1 METKT
6 ILNILIKELGI
17 KGLDKGKS
25 FFFLCPFHNDKN
37 PSLSFEKINKFFN
50 CFSCDFKAKNIFVFW
65 SKLKRISMDETL
77 EQLSSLGYIQIEKRS
92 RIEFK
97 DEKEKSIEI
106 FDLISKIYQNNLLT
120 NEGKA
125 SLEYLKE
132 ERGLTTELI
141 DNFELGTSIDGNQ
154 LTSLL
159 LDSKNE
165 YKKNE
170 IIGTNLFKIIKG
182 INNEWFCD
190 YFWKDQ
196 IIFPIKDDK
205 GRISIFA
212 SRKLEKDGDN
222 KYIFSPNNNI
232 IQKSSVIYNYDFV
245 KRETI
250 DHCYLVEGF
259 FDVIS
264 LTKVGIKN
272 CISLLGVSISKE
284 QINLL
289 RRLEKKIIIFLDG
302 DEAGL
307 EASVKIATIMALNNI
322 DCEVIMMESENKV
335 DPDDICRSNS
345 EDIFRIVNKRASPF
359 LFVINYYY
367 KLFNVEEN
375 HQSIG
380 SFIKKVASEFKQFRN
395 STQAFII
402 KNISNLMKMSVE
414 EVEELYLSDNWYKKE
429 IKTLDRENKDLDES
443 EKAIIYYCC
452 KSRSIWENLEDRGVV
467 LLTNVNSLI
476 YKKVKKFYLQ
486 NPSATNFKELGNNEV
501 FSNIVFLSFENREK
515 FIINKIL
522 ERFEHSKQN

>member
-17 KGLDKGKS
+17 KGIDRGKS

-37 PSLSFEKINKFFN
+37 PSLSFEKKNKFFN

-77 EQLSSLGYIQIEKRS
+77 EQLSSLGYIQVEKRS
-92 RIEFK
+92 EIEFK
-97 DEKEKSIEI
+97 NEKEKSIEI

-125 SLEYLKE
+125 SLEYLKK
-132 ERGLTTELI
+132 ERGLTAELI
-141 DNFELGTSIDGNQ
+141 NNFELGASIDSNQ

-159 LDSKNE
+159 LGGKNE

-170 IIGTNLFKIIKG
+170 IVGTNLFKI
-182 INNEWFCD
+182 NNGWFYD
-190 YFWKDQ
+190 YFRKDQ

-212 SRKLEKDGDN
+212 SRKLEKYGDN
-222 KYIFSPNNNI
+222 KYIFSPNNNL

-245 KRETI
+245 KREII

-307 EASVKIATIMALNNI
+307 EASVKISKIMTLNNI
-322 DCEVIMMESENKV
+322 DCEVIMMESEDKI
-335 DPDDICRSNS
+335 DPDDICRSNG
-345 EDIFRIVNKRASPF
+345 EDIFRIVNKMVPPF
-359 LFVINYYY
+359 SFIINYYY
-367 KLFNVEEN
+367 KLFNIEEN

-402 KNISNLMKMSVE
+402 KNISNLMKMSIE
-414 EVEELYLSDNWYKKE
+414 EVEELYLSDNWYKNE
-429 IKTLDRENKDLDES
+429 IKTLDPENKGLDKS

-452 KSRSIWENLEDRGVV
+452 KSRSIWEKLEDRGVV
-467 LLTNVNSLI
+467 LLTSVNSLI

-486 NPSATNFKELGNNEV
+486 NPSATNFKELGDNEV
-501 FSNIVFLSFENREK
+501 FSNIVFSPFENREK

-522 ERFEHSKQN
+522 ERFEHFKQNQWRR